1 MLRDMRSLPILAA
14 ALLAAA
20 AFQSGAA
27 LAAASQPGQI
37 SSVRPGEGAPDRT
50 AANMDR
56 TDRKFAEAAA
66 QAGLAE
72 IAAGQLALQRSR
84 DPRVRDYAQQ
94 LVTDHQA
101 ANAQLQRIASAKRI
115 ALPTAPSSQQQR
127 ELQSLQ
133 RSGSFDKDFLEQM
146 ARAHQ
151 KAIDLFGHEVKGRHQ
166 DAELKDFAQQT
177 LVHLER
183 HLGMAETLEK
193 QSGHLPG

>member
-1 MLRDMRSLPILAA
+1 MRSLPFLAA
-14 ALLAAA
+14 ALLAGA
-20 AFQSGAA
+20 AFHPGAA
-27 LAAASQPGQI
+27 LAAPSQPGQI

-72 IAAGQLALQRSR
+72 IAAGRLALQRSR
-84 DPRVRDYAQQ
+84 DPRVREYAQQ
-94 LVTDHQA
+94 LVADHQA
-101 ANAQLQRIASAKRI
+101 ANAQLQRIASAKGI
-115 ALPTAPSSQQQR
+115 VLPTSPSSGQQR
-127 ELQSLQ
+127 ELRSLR
-133 RSGSFDKDFLEQM
+133 RSGRSFDQDFLEQM

-177 LVHLER
+177 LVRLER
-183 HLGMAETLEK
+183 HLGTAETLEK
-193 QSGHLPG
+193 RSGHLPG

>member
-1 MLRDMRSLPILAA
+1 MRTLPYLAA
-14 ALLAAA
+14 ALLAGA
-20 AFQSGAA
+20 AFQSGVAV
-27 LAAASQPGQI
+27 AAASQPGQI

-66 QAGLAE
+66 QAGAAE
-72 IAAGQLALQRSR
+72 IAAARIALQRSR

-94 LVTDHQA
+94 LVADHQA
-101 ANAQLQRIASAKRI
+101 AHAQLQRIASAKGI
-115 ALPTAPSSQQQR
+115 GLPAGPSSQQEK
-127 ELQSLQ
+127 ELRSLQ
-133 RSGSFDKDFLEQM
+133 HSGSKFDQDFLEQM
-146 ARAHQ
+146 ARDHQ

-183 HLGMAETLEK
+183 HLGTAETLQK
-193 QSGHLPG
+193 RSGHLPG

>member
-1 MLRDMRSLPILAA
+1 MRSLPFLAA
-14 ALLAAA
+14 ALLAGA

-27 LAAASQPGQI
+27 PAAPSQPGQI

-56 TDRKFAEAAA
+56 TDRKFAEAAE

-72 IAAGQLALQRSR
+72 IAAGQLALQRSH
-84 DPRVRDYAQQ
+84 DPGVRDYAQH
-94 LVTDHQA
+94 LVADHQA
-101 ANAQLQRIASAKRI
+101 VNAQLQRIASAKGI
-115 ALPTAPSSQQQR
+115 VLPTSPSSKERR

-133 RSGSFDKDFLEQM
+133 RAGHSFDHDFLEQM
-146 ARAHQ
+146 VRAHQ

-183 HLGMAETLEK
+183 HLGAAETLEK
-193 QSGHLPG
+193 KSGHLPG